1 MTCGDEACPVAGA
14 CDPLRRR
21 SGAWLPTLPLLRCP
35 QPAEVNNDNAKR
47 RQRASVNGGHPNA
60 LRLLQTIRQTPAR
73 RDQVRPV
80 LGDAAAGPAGEAGWS
95 VMSPGFAVVALA

>member
-1 MTCGDEACPVAGA
+1 MTCVDEARPDAGA

-21 SGAWLPTLPLLRCP
+21 SGTWLPTLPLLRCP

-47 RQRASVNGGHPNA
+47 RQPASVNGGHPNA

-73 RDQVRPV
+73 RDPVRALLGNAAVRP
-80 LGDAAAGPAGEAGWS
+80 PCEAGWP
-95 VMSPGFAVVALA
+95 VMSLGFA